1 MTPTS
6 HSPRTTR
13 LLTSSRVVRVFD
25 PEQDAHP
32 MTRTT
37 AAAHRR
43 EIAGLLRANAGPRR
57 LPVVFDNFVETA
69 ALTLRNAVETRGR
82 GEREAQY
89 LAIADRYSRQELD
102 RFARALALTTL
113 AMEAEPGDV
122 LGRLYMELELGNDR
136 LGQVYTPDD
145 IARLMAAMTIGNVVD
160 QVATHG
166 FAQLYEPTCGAG
178 AFIVAVTEEMGAHG
192 LNHQTQLHVTAED
205 LSRQAVHMIYIH
217 LALLGVPAIIRHQD
231 TLTREVFSTW
241 PTPAHLLGG
250 WGPRLQ
256 RRSNLNTSADTGST
270 LPTEEEK

>member
-1 MTPTS
+1 
-6 HSPRTTR
+6 
-13 LLTSSRVVRVFD
+13 
-25 PEQDAHP
+25 

-37 AAAHRR
+37 AAVHRR

-69 ALTLRNAVETRGR
+69 ALTLRNAVEIRGR
-82 GEREAQY
+82 GEREARY
-89 LAIADRYSRQELD
+89 LAIADCYSSEELD
-102 RFARALALTTL
+102 RFAHALALTTL
-113 AMEAEPGDV
+113 TMEAKPSDVV

-136 LGQVYTPDD
+136 LGQVYTPGD
-145 IARLMAAMTIGNVVD
+145 IARLAAAMTIGDIVD
-160 QVATHG
+160 QVAAHG
-166 FAQLYEPTCGAG
+166 FAELYEPACGAG

-205 LSRQAVHMIYIH
+205 LSLQAVHMIYIH

-256 RRSNLNTSADTGST
+256 HRSDLNASADTDPTS
-270 LPTEEEK
+270 PTEEEK

>member
-1 MTPTS
+1 
-6 HSPRTTR
+6 
-13 LLTSSRVVRVFD
+13 
-25 PEQDAHP
+25 

-37 AAAHRR
+37 AAIHRR

-57 LPVVFDNFVETA
+57 LHVVFDNFVETA
-69 ALTLRNAVETRGR
+69 ALTLRNAVEICGR
-82 GEREAQY
+82 GERETRY

-113 AMEAEPGDV
+113 AMEAEPADV

-136 LGQVYTPDD
+136 LGQVYTPGD
-145 IARLMAAMTIGNVVD
+145 IARLMAAMTIGDVVD
-160 QVATHG
+160 QVAAHG
-166 FAQLYEPTCGAG
+166 FAEIYEPTCGAG

-192 LNHQTQLHVTAED
+192 LNHQSQLHVTAED

-217 LALLGVPAIIRHQD
+217 LALLDVPAIIRHQD

-256 RRSNLNTSADTGST
+256 RRSDLNTSVDTGST
-270 LPTEEEK
+270 SPTEEEK